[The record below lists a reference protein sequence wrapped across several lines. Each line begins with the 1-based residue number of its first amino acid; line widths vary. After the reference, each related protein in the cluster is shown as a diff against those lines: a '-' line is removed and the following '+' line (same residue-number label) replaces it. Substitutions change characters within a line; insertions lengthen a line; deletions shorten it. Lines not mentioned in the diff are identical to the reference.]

1 MAYEIMKYLL
11 LCELFIFSFSSSRS
25 VHRVLN
31 LVICLGE
38 RVLSSQ
44 SGAVAEF
51 YPCGC
56 MSVHVLT
63 SYAMLSRGML

>member
-63 SYAMLSRGML
+63 SYVMLSRGML

>member
-1 MAYEIMKYLL
+1 MAYEIMKYLP